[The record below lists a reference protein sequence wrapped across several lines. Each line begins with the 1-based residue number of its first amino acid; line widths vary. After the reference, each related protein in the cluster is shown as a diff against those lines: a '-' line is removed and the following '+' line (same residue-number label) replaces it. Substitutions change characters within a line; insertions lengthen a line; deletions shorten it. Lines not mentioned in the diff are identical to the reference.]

1 MMSGL
6 IQMSEA
12 HIMPVFPSIELHVT
26 AAMPDSKG
34 LLIMSSTLDTRKLT
48 SPLVLHCCISNNA
61 KSEKTNETRT

>member
-1 MMSGL
+1 MCRLGMRWESSKCGKNLMMSGL

-34 LLIMSSTLDTRKLT
+34 LLIMSSILDT
-48 SPLVLHCCISNNA
+48 
-61 KSEKTNETRT
+61 